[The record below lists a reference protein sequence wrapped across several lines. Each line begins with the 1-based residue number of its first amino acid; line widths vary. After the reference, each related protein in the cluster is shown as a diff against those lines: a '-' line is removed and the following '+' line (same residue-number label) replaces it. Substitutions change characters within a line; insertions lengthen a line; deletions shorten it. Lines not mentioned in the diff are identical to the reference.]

1 MLQGTETIEFVY
13 LFTASNRL
21 QGACMNRKPMLTRIT
36 TLALAAVLTM
46 GTTGCNAIMSVFGL
60 EESAPAETAS
70 VTETAL
76 TLQPTPTPPVVEVA
90 ATPTEEVSEPL
101 PAVVEEPITLAQ
113 SAQPAPA
120 RRAVTITGP
129 SVNLRSQPGTDAQIL
144 RTVLAGTQFDF
155 VDQNGAGDWYQVC
168 CVDNQM
174 AWVFAELANVEEAVA
189 LPQNG
194 TALQVPGLVAASP
207 ENQMP
212 KMTTPVR
219 PVSLN
224 IPLTPPVFTQSD
236 DPNGVRY
243 EFSEQGFAITLPREW
258 QPVDLSADRMTS
270 SLSAFAGANPQAATL
285 VEEQFQSIANA
296 RFTFFAAELSPVVLD
311 TGFAT
316 NVSLLRQPLP
326 KGITLDF
333 YGQLTA
339 KQVQEKFEL
348 TTPVSLAPG
357 SLPAGKLVALSYKMR
372 GANGE
377 LAVTTYLIMQAQT
390 VYDLTFTTT
399 SAQAESYAQTFA
411 MIAKSFRL
419 MQQ

>member
-1 MLQGTETIEFVY
+1 MLHGTETIEFVY
-13 LFTASNRL
+13 LFTERNRL
-21 QGACMNRKPMLTRIT
+21 QGACMNRKPMLTRIAIL
-36 TLALAAVLTM
+36 TLAGVLTM
-46 GTTGCNAIMSVFGL
+46 GTTGCDAVMGVFGMG
-60 EESAPAETAS
+60 ESTPVETESVAETDR
-70 VTETAL
+70 
-76 TLQPTPTPPVVEVA
+76 TLLPTPAPPVVEVA
-90 ATPTEEVSEPL
+90 ATPTEEASAP
-101 PAVVEEPITLAQ
+101 PATVEEPVVLAQ
-113 SAQPAPA
+113 PAPPAPA

-129 SVNLRSQPGTDAQIL
+129 TVNLRSQPSTDAQIL
-144 RTVLAGTQFDF
+144 RTVPAGTQFDF
-155 VDQNGAGDWYQVC
+155 VDQNGPGDWYQVC

-194 TALQVPGLVAASP
+194 TALQVPALAAASTA
-207 ENQMP
+207 NQGP
-212 KMTTPVR
+212 KMTTAVR

-236 DPNGVRY
+236 DANGIRY

-270 SLSAFAGANPQAATL
+270 SLSAFAGANPQAAAL
-285 VEEQFQSIANA
+285 VEEQLQSIANA
-296 RFTFFAAELSPVVLD
+296 RFTFFAAELSPAVLD

-326 KGITLDF
+326 TGITLDF
-333 YGQLTA
+333 YSQLIA

-348 TTPVSLAPG
+348 TAPIALASG

-372 GANGE
+372 GVNGE

-399 SAQAESYAQTFA
+399 NAQAESYAQTFA
-411 MIAKSFRL
+411 VIAKSFRL
-419 MQQ
+419 LEQ

>member
-1 MLQGTETIEFVY
+1 MNLQPI
-13 LFTASNRL
+13 
-21 QGACMNRKPMLTRIT
+21 LTRIS
-36 TLALAAVLTM
+36 TLTLVGALTM
-46 GTTGCNAIMSVFGL
+46 GTTGCNAIMGVFGMD
-60 EESAPAETAS
+60 ESAPAETES
-70 VTETAL
+70 VTETER
-76 TLQPTPTPPVVEVA
+76 TLQPTATPPVVEVA
-90 ATPTEEVSEPL
+90 ATPTEEAIESSV
-101 PAVVEEPITLAQ
+101 VVEEPVVL
-113 SAQPAPA
+113 AQPAQPVPA
-120 RRAVTITGP
+120 RRMVTVTGP

-144 RTVLAGTQFDF
+144 RTVAAGAQFDF

-194 TALQVPGLVAASP
+194 TALQVPALAIAST
-207 ENQMP
+207 ESQMP
-212 KMTTPVR
+212 KMTTLVR

-243 EFSEQGFAITLPREW
+243 EFSEQGFVITLPREW

-270 SLSAFAGANPQAATL
+270 SLSAFASANPQAAAL

-296 RFTFFAAELSPVVLD
+296 RFTFFAAELSPAVLD

-316 NVSLLRQPLP
+316 TVSLLRQPLP

-333 YGQLTA
+333 YSQLTA
-339 KQVQEKFEL
+339 KQVQEKFAL

-357 SLPAGKLVALSYKMR
+357 SLPAGKIVALSYKMS

-390 VYDLTFTTT
+390 VYDLTFTTI
-399 SAQAESYAQTFA
+399 SAQAESNAQTFA